1 MECRVRGGVR
11 GAKLK
16 IRVWSAK
23 SKVVYVVPPFHGF
36 KMKVSWA
43 CVTFTP
49 LVTTPESL
57 EISQLLRYGHAVR
70 QPVP

>member
-1 MECRVRGGVR
+1 MRGGVR
-11 GAKLK
+11 GAKCK

-23 SKVVYVVPPFHGF
+23 SKVVSPFHGF
-36 KMKVSWA
+36 KLKVSWA

-57 EISQLLRYGHAVR
+57 EIPQLLWYGQAVR
-70 QPVP
+70 QLDC